1 MAIDLTDDM
10 DKVWLSTMGFA
21 HSDAIIF
28 LGPIER
34 PEVVQDFRL
43 GEDQLMIT
51 SLLQDLWRPHQ
62 SLAPWV
68 EFTQAGTHGLL
79 RVDEGGQGNF
89 SAGLTMTLEAFYRHN
104 PHITNL
110 SADDLRLLGGF
121 DV

>member
-1 MAIDLTDDM
+1 MDLNLSEEA

-21 HSDAIIF
+21 HSDGVIF
-28 LGPIER
+28 LDPVER
-34 PEVVQDFRL
+34 PEVVHGFQL
-43 GEDQLMIT
+43 GEDQLAIA

-68 EFTQAGTHGLL
+68 EFSRIGLHGVL
-79 RVDEGGQGNF
+79 RMDERGHGNF
-89 SAGLTMTLEAFYRHN
+89 SSGLTMTLAEFYRHN

-110 SADDLRLLGGF
+110 TADDLRLLGGF

>member
-1 MAIDLTDDM
+1 MDVSLNEDM

-21 HSDAIIF
+21 HSDGVIF
-28 LGPIER
+28 LDPIER
-34 PEVVQDFRL
+34 PEVVQDFHL

-51 SLLQDLWRPHQ
+51 SLLQDQWRPQQ

-68 EFTQAGTHGLL
+68 EFRQSGAHGVL
-79 RVDEGGQGNF
+79 RVDMGGQGNF
-89 SAGLTMTLEAFYRHN
+89 SRGLTMTLQEFYRHN

-110 SADDLRLLGGF
+110 TADDLRQMGGF